1 MTSPP
6 SLLRTRTRT
15 RTRTGK
21 KREGEEEKTSGMYAG
36 LIHGKRKKKLNGQL
50 HKKPKSTT

>member
-1 MTSPP
+1 MLGTAYAYAYADWKKG
-6 SLLRTRTRT
+6 RGRRRKTRGT
-15 RTRTGK
+15 
-21 KREGEEEKTSGMYAG
+21 YAG

>member
-1 MTSPP
+1 MS
-6 SLLRTRTRT
+6 
-15 RTRTGK
+15 TRTGHAYAYWK
-21 KREGEEEKTSGMYAG
+21 KGREEEKKKTRGTYAG